1 MRTEDEIKIKITETL
16 YTAMVDECG
25 AGPLC
30 GDLVVAAVILDPAN
44 PIVGLND
51 SKKLTEKKRELL
63 YPQIIEKALD
73 YCIIHISPKEIDKI
87 NIFQA
92 RMLGM
97 KMAIEGLK
105 RVDYAVIDGNKIPQG
120 LIVEADYVIKG
131 DAKIEGIGAASILAK
146 VTRDRQMEEQSKIY
160 PGYGFEK
167 HKGYGTKVHMDALKE
182 LGPCEIHRF
191 SYAPVKEAVR

>member
-1 MRTEDEIKIKITETL
+1 MRTEDEIKIKINETL

-30 GDLVVAAVILDPAN
+30 GDLVVAAVILDPKN

-120 LIVEADYVIKG
+120 LLVEADYVIKG

-167 HKGYGTKVHMDALKE
+167 HKGYGTKVHMEALKE